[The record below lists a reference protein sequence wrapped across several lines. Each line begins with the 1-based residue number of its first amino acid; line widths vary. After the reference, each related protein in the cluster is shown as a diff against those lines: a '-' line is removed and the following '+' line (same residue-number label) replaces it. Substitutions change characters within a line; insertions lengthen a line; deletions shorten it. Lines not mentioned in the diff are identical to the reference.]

1 MALSKLTDIRKSLS
15 VEVEDLKV
23 NGITTFTGNVSIGGT
38 LTYQDVTNVDSVGV
52 ITARSTIDAQGA
64 INLAD
69 SIIHT
74 GDTNT
79 KIRFPA
85 ADTVTIE
92 TAGSERLRITSAGS
106 VGINETSPDRK
117 LHVRS
122 DGAAA
127 AKLGGESGS
136 AYYMEIGQLASSG
149 SPGFNATGSSTSM
162 LFQLN
167 GTEKV
172 RIDSSGRLLVATNS
186 ASAANSGADDL
197 VIGNT
202 SQGNNGMSIVTNNAN
217 IGGIFFADQDN
228 TVRGGVRYQHASDLA
243 QFYAG
248 GSVVLNLKN
257 KGVGINETSPAS
269 DALIIRG
276 GDTDDTP
283 SLILKRAT
291 DGTQS
296 SGEIIGKL
304 QFTTNENNVDSG
316 NYQPRVEIQGEI
328 TDTVGGAAMALYTAA
343 GSATSPTERL
353 RIDSS
358 GNVNFQNSS
367 TDATTALSTII
378 FNNGVGEVARIRS
391 HTRNGNNY
399 GMITFHNHVNG
410 TSAEKF
416 RLNHDGG
423 FCYGTDSSR
432 TAEFSQ
438 PDGFSIRFDDKGQ
451 FQNSVTN
458 TTGGYMNRKGS
469 DGGILSFAR
478 QGTYVGEIGVNSSTI
493 FLNFGGTNAAAH
505 QLDDYEEGTWTP
517 AIAFDV
523 GGGGITYGNRAGSYV
538 KIGRMVH
545 LQYYMVISSGV
556 SSSDYFARLALPFT
570 GISVQH
576 QDARIRQWNTGVS
589 DWFVSLGGSNPVFF
603 KNNSV
608 GGGGTWARGDSING
622 QVLSGQYV
630 LYV

>member
-167 GTEKV
+167 GSEKV

-228 TVRGGVRYQHASDLA
+228 AVRGGVRYQHASDLA

>member
-1 MALSKLTDIRKSLS
+1 
-15 VEVEDLKV
+15 
-23 NGITTFTGNVSIGGT
+23 
-38 LTYQDVTNVDSVGV
+38 
-52 ITARSTIDAQGA
+52 STIDAQGA

-228 TVRGGVRYQHASDLA
+228 AVRGGVRYQHASDLA

-367 TDATTALSTII
+367 TAATTALSTII

>member
-228 TVRGGVRYQHASDLA
+228 AVRGGVRYQHASDLA